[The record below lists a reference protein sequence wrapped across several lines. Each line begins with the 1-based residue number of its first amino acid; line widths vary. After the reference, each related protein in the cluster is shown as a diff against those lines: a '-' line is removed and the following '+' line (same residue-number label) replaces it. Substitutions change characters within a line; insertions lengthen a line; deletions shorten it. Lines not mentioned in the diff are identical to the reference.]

1 MNISVPNP
9 EKNYKVLVRCIT
21 YNHSKFICDALN
33 GFSIQETD
41 FPFICI
47 VVDDASKDGTQDVI
61 KQYANDNCDMSKSEI
76 SEDDISVY
84 IRVPHKINTN
94 CVFLFC
100 LLKLNLYGKP
110 EKQEIYKPYRVVCE
124 YEALCEGDDYW
135 IDPLKLQKQVDFLE
149 KNTAFLMSVSK
160 ACFFSETNK
169 EFVFMPYNA
178 EEQSVTLKPANV
190 ILKGGLYINT
200 CSIVY
205 RSELNNYMK
214 RRYIKNSPIGDYPLQ
229 IVAAMEGKIFY
240 FGDSMCVYRVNN
252 NQSWVGRQ
260 AQIDIKT
267 RVDQVCNE
275 VEMLLGF
282 AKDYPFFEK
291 YFKRRINFYLNS
303 QYRLLENRD
312 CLDCGFSKY
321 EHFRTFFWK
330 MDRYAIKKNI
340 KLLLRITNFFVRRIM
355 SV

>member
-1 MNISVPNP
+1 MTCSFLVS
-9 EKNYKVLVRCIT
+9 VRCFT
-21 YNHSKFICDALN
+21 YNQSAYIKDALN
-33 GFSIQETD
+33 GFVVQQTN
-41 FPFICI
+41 FPFVVL
-47 VVDDASKDGTQDVI
+47 VVDDASTDGEQEVI
-61 KQYANDNCDMSKSEI
+61 RKFMAEEFDLSDTSVAYEKETEYAYIQYAQHKTNKNCFM
-76 SEDDISVY
+76 VAM
-84 IRVPHKINTN
+84 
-94 CVFLFC
+94 FLKENHYSQKKKKF
-100 LLKLNLYGKP
+100 
-110 EKQEIYKPYRVVCE
+110 PYLAEWRDGVK
-124 YEALCEGDDYW
+124 YEAICEGDDYW

-149 KNTAFLMSVSK
+149 KNPAFLMSVSK

-205 RSELNNYMK
+205 RSELDNYMK
-214 RRYIKNSPIGDYPLQ
+214 RKYIKNSPIGDYPLQ

-267 RVDQVCNE
+267 RVDRVCDE

-282 AKDYPFFEK
+282 AKDYPVYEK

-303 QYRLLENRD
+303 QYRLSENRD
-312 CLDCGFSKY
+312 YLDCGFSKY

-340 KLLLRITNFFVRRIM
+340 KLLLRITNLIVRRIM
-355 SV
+355 IV

>member
-1 MNISVPNP
+1 MNSNP
-9 EKNYKVLVRCIT
+9 LVSICCIT
-21 YNHSKFICDALN
+21 YNHARYIRQCLD
-33 GFSIQETD
+33 GFLMQKVNFEYEI
-41 FPFICI
+41 I
-47 VVDDASKDGTQDVI
+47 VHDDASTDGT
-61 KQYANDNCDMSKSEI
+61 SEI
-76 SEDDISVY
+76 IRDYSNKYSDLIVPIFQSENQYSKGVRGVY
-84 IRVPHKINTN
+84 AKFVYPHAR
-94 CVFLFC
+94 
-100 LLKLNLYGKP
+100 GKY
-110 EKQEIYKPYRVVCE
+110 I
-124 YEALCEGDDYW
+124 AICEGDDYW

-149 KNTAFLMSVSK
+149 KNPAFLMSVSK
-160 ACFFSETNK
+160 ALFFSETNK

-200 CSIVY
+200 CSIVF